1 MSISYNKLWKLLIDK
16 NLTKTKLRELTGI
29 SQSTIAKMVKGKNIN
44 TEILDRICTKLN
56 CQIEEI
62 VEIKNKEL

>member
-16 NLTKTKLRELTGI
+16 NLTKTQLRELTGI